1 MLVAGAAGA
10 LLGGVPST
18 LWAVA
23 RGDDPLEATLAA
35 GSLLLPHETRR
46 SRLLAAALPV
56 HFSLSLGGACALER
70 VFRRGVVAGAVA
82 GLGIAALDLGVVGRM
97 FPRVRTLPV
106 VPQLADHVAYGATV
120 AYVVGRF
127 RA

>member
-1 MLVAGAAGA
+1 VLVAGVAGA

-35 GSLLLPHETRR
+35 GSLPLPHETRR

-56 HFSLSLGGACALER
+56 HFTLSLGWACALER

-82 GLGIAALDLGVVGRM
+82 GLGIAALDLGVAGRM
-97 FPRVRTLPV
+97 FPRVRALPV
-106 VPQLADHVAYGATV
+106 LPQLADHVAYGATV